1 MKRDTL
7 IGLLGYFDFG
17 DRMFSRNKSVVFKTA
32 DGAMHHIHNALTY
45 DKKNNVYVLDEE
57 PSGESTEHW
66 LYRIRSAAERYAEK
80 FASESDNVGL
90 GLPEDVLYAESN
102 KLLDELLN
110 VVKCGRMINLEES
123 NNG

>member
-66 LYRIRSAAERYAEK
+66 LYRIRSAAERYAESFK
-80 FASESDNVGL
+80 SESDANGS
-90 GLPEDVLYAESN
+90 GAPDDTLYAESN